1 MEDIFRL
8 LTKYTEV
15 IVDLWYQGPNCDSAL
30 SIFSDFNDL
39 SKLKKLKTLNL
50 AYNWMDMEILKALG
64 ALPTLRS
71 LFLEGQEIDDKGTL
85 DDKGT

>member
-1 MEDIFRL
+1 MEDIFWL

-15 IVDLWYQGPNCDSAL
+15 IVDLWHQGPNCDNAL

-50 AYNWMDMEILKALG
+50 AYNSMDMEILKALG
-64 ALPTLRS
+64 ALPSLRS
-71 LFLEGQEIDDKGTL
+71 LFLEGNLEKDTL